1 MLVFRQAS
9 TAREKSTE
17 IRPCGWLSQE
27 REPTGTQERSREK
40 KENMGRVKC
49 YKGRHAIFHCPWADM
64 LFSIAHETR
73 VLRGKVALGSLNGTT
88 SHEGKMNYSISQY
101 ISHVPEFNK
110 G

>member
-1 MLVFRQAS
+1 
-9 TAREKSTE
+9 
-17 IRPCGWLSQE
+17 
-27 REPTGTQERSREK
+27 
-40 KENMGRVKC
+40 
-49 YKGRHAIFHCPWADM
+49 M

-88 SHEGKMNYSISQY
+88 SHEGRMNYSISQY